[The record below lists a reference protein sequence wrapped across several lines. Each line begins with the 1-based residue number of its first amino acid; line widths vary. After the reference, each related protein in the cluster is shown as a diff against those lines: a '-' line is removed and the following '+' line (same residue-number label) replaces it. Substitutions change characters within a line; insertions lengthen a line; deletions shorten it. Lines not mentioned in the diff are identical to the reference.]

1 MSGLS
6 LYGSGLT
13 ITEAQGPNYYLGT
26 WNASTNT
33 PTLASSTAPAGPAGS
48 YYIVSVAGTTTLN
61 GISDWTVGDW
71 AIWNGSVWQK
81 LEGGATAIT
90 IGSTA
95 IAGGTSGRV
104 LYDNAG
110 ALGEYTVTGTA
121 GSVVLSAS
129 PALTGTPT
137 FAGSSSG
144 TTGLTASAA
153 ASGTLTLPAATDTL
167 VGKATTDT
175 LTNKTL
181 TSPVITGTTW
191 ANIPAAGTAGKMVF
205 VSNAGTKGSMWL
217 DDGTRW
223 KPTNGYAVLASLDSV
238 SSNVANSET
247 IVFQYQIPAGLWQ
260 TGDIIRINYSQEKS
274 GTTDTA
280 ALVIRCGTAGT
291 TSDTQLSGSS
301 ANIAAANRFNSGYVE
316 YRLNSATSAQQTATL
331 GGVGSASSALP
342 AIAISSASAN
352 ALYISVSIYSSG
364 ATDTVALRSAMLQIF
379 SKAN

>member
-1 MSGLS
+1 VSGLS

-33 PTLASSTAPAGPAGS
+33 PALASSTAPAGPAGS

-110 ALGEYTVTGTA
+110 ALGEYTITGTA
-121 GSVVLSAS
+121 GSVVMSN
-129 PALTGTPT
+129 TPT
-137 FAGSSSG
+137 I
-144 TTGLTASAA
+144 
-153 ASGTLTLPAATDTL
+153 
-167 VGKATTDT
+167 
-175 LTNKTL
+175 
-181 TSPVITGTTW
+181 TSPVIGSTTW
-191 ANIPAAGTAGKMVF
+191 ANIPAAGNAGKMVF

-223 KPTNGYAVLASLDSV
+223 KPLNGIVTLSTLYTPSGNIGNTA
-238 SSNVANSET
+238 T
-247 IVFQYQIPAGLWQ
+247 IVHQYLIPAGMWQ
-260 TGDIIRINYSQEKS
+260 LNDVLRISGYTGKS
-274 GTTDTA
+274 GTTDQMIA
-280 ALVIRCGTAGT
+280 YFYVGTAGT
-291 TSDTQLSGSS
+291 TSDTQVNASTWMTAASVSAAYFCEIKLTTATTSQLNSITSGYGGSS
-301 ANIAAANRFNSGYVE
+301 
-316 YRLNSATSAQQTATL
+316 SAVPA
-331 GGVGSASSALP
+331 GVT
-342 AIAISSASAN
+342 ISSASAN
-352 ALYISVSIYSSG
+352 ALYVSFGIRSAG
-364 ATDTVALRSAMLQIF
+364 TTDTVKAYSASIQLL
-379 SKAN
+379 STAN